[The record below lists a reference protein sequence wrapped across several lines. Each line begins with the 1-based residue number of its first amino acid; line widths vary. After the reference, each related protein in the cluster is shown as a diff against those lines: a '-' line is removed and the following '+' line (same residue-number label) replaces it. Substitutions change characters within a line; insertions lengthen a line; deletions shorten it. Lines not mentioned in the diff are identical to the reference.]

1 MKDISNYIQS
11 GIIESYV
18 LGLASPDEI
27 TELEEVMLV
36 HVEVKEAIDLFSRAL
51 EQEAMANAVPPDP
64 IVKPLL
70 MATIDFISRMENGEN
85 PAFPPELNENSKISH
100 YQEWLDRADFV
111 APQNFSDVYAR
122 IIGYTPQV
130 TTAIVWIK
138 ELAPQEVHHD
148 EYERFLIV
156 EGSCEIMIGE
166 NVHQLSPGN
175 FLSIPLHKNHLV
187 KVTSEIPCK
196 VILQRVAA

>member
-18 LGLASPDEI
+18 LGLASPDEVG
-27 TELEEVMLV
+27 ELEELMLV
-36 HVEVKEAIDLFSRAL
+36 NAEVREAIDQFSKAL
-51 EQEAMANAVPPDP
+51 EQEAMANAITPDP
-64 IVKPLL
+64 IIKPML
-70 MATIDFISRMENGEN
+70 MATIDFISRMENGET
-85 PAFPPELNENSKISH
+85 PAFPPELNENSRISD
-100 YQEWLDRADFV
+100 YDEWLNRLVFL
-111 APQNFSDVYAR
+111 APDNFSDVYAR
-122 IIGYTPQV
+122 IIGYTPEV

-156 EGSCEIMIGE
+156 EGSCEIIIGE
-166 NVHQLSPGN
+166 NVHQLVPGN
-175 FLSIPLHKNHLV
+175 FLSIPLHQNHLV

>member
-18 LGLASPDEI
+18 LGLASPDEVR
-27 TELEEVMLV
+27 ELEELMLV
-36 HVEVKEAIDLFSRAL
+36 NAEVREAIDQFSKAL
-51 EQEAMANAVPPDP
+51 EQEAMANAVTPDP
-64 IVKPLL
+64 IIKPML
-70 MATIDFISRMENGEN
+70 MATIDFISRMENGEMA
-85 PAFPPELNENSKISH
+85 AFPPELNENSKISD
-100 YQEWLDRADFV
+100 YDEWLNRSDFL
-111 APQNFSDVYAR
+111 APGSFSDVYAR
-122 IIGYTPQV
+122 IIGYTPRI

-156 EGSCEIMIGE
+156 EGSCEIIIGQD
-166 NVHQLSPGN
+166 VHQLVPGN
-175 FLSIPLHKNHLV
+175 FLSIPLHQNHLV